1 MVDQFYYKMHNLMHY
16 LELLHNDQ
24 ELLEWQQKSGVQ
36 CFVSSLSTVPPFQ
49 SCEQNNNLKFCSG
62 IPPKSET
69 NTTVTKKTC
78 IISTHTHFTEVYG
91 HFI

>member
-36 CFVSSLSTVPPFQ
+36 YFVSNLSSVPPFQ
-49 SCEQNNNLKFCSG
+49 SCKQNNSNKFCSG
-62 IPPKSET
+62 IPPRSET
-69 NTTVTKKTC
+69 EHNC
-78 IISTHTHFTEVYG
+78 H
-91 HFI
+91 